1 MSQLIPSPETA
12 FRKKYRNLA
21 EAVVDSVMQSIQAGA
36 LKPGDKLP
44 TESAIMA
51 MYGVSRTVVREA
63 LSHLQAAGHV
73 QTRHGIG
80 TFVIEKAPAMLGVG
94 IENILAMRD
103 VLAILELRIGMETEA
118 AWLAATRRSEEQLA
132 QMRATLAAMRA
143 SAERGDSTVEAD
155 RRFHLLVAQATGNR
169 YFEDILAQLGSAIIP
184 RARLN
189 TADLATT
196 TRPPTWRGCSASTR
210 TSSTR
215 SPARTP
221 SRPAPPCACTCRTA
235 ANACAWPRSRSKT
248 RNTESAS
255 AIFRLRSVELSC
267 TMTYN

>member
-44 TESAIMA
+44 TESAIKA

-189 TADLATT
+189 TADLAHDD
-196 TRPPTWRGCSASTR
+196 
-210 TSSTR
+210 
-215 SPARTP
+215 PAAYLARLQ
-221 SRPAPPCACTCRTA
+221 REHEDILDAIARQDA
-235 ANACAWPRSRSKT
+235 
-248 RNTESAS
+248 ESARAAMRMHLS
-255 AIFRLRSVELSC
+255 HSRERLRLAQEQIE
-267 TMTYN
+267 NAQH